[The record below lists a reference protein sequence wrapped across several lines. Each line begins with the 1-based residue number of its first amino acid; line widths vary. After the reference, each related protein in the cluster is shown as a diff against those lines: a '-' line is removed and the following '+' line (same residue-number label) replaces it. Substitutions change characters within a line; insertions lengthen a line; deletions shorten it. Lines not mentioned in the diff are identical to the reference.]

1 MAQANDVVWQ
11 PKGDA
16 TEHKEGTI
24 MVQNAKSV
32 GTGWY
37 GANNINNSFV
47 SNLPETGLIHSKYT
61 DRFDDYT
68 FYSA

>member
-1 MAQANDVVWQ
+1 MAQANDVIWQ

-16 TEHKEGTI
+16 TAHKEGTVL
-24 MVQNAKSV
+24 VQNSKAV

-47 SNLPETGLIHSKYT
+47 SDVPATGLIYSKYNT
-61 DRFDDYT
+61 AFT
-68 FYSA
+68 GCAPCS